1 MGLKTIGLTLGL
13 LGLFPFA
20 AYSTWKFS
28 HGVVHS
34 ENKTRANENE
44 PMSDELF
51 KERISVV
58 KRRLPLT
65 KKKCEEKKK
74 TGFGV

>member
-20 AYSTWKFS
+20 AYGTWKFS
-28 HGVVHS
+28 NSVVLRD
-34 ENKTRANENE
+34 NKTRAKENE
-44 PMSDELF
+44 PMRGGIF

-58 KRRLPLT
+58 KRRLPST
-65 KKKCEEKKK
+65 KKEM
-74 TGFGV
+74 